1 VLSDPDKKSKYDKY
15 GGDPE
20 ARFSG
25 ASASS
30 GASPFSGFAS
40 QRAPRGGGGSMF
52 EEEISPEELF
62 RQFFGGGMGGGGFGG
77 GPFGGF
83 GMYQNGGRKLLTQ
96 QLTRAQQAAE
106 TVSSS
111 TWVADPESDYTR
123 WAATILEEGHTT
135 IPTNH
140 QPHPWPHY
148 NLSCRYS
155 YCSSSLFCLPSSPAP
170 NQPTQVSASTTQHHR
185 THTTTFPKSSKW
197 ITTSTL
203 RKSPTSRLAIGE
215 I

>member
-1 VLSDPDKKSKYDKY
+1 
-15 GGDPE
+15 
-20 ARFSG
+20 
-25 ASASS
+25 
-30 GASPFSGFAS
+30 
-40 QRAPRGGGGSMF
+40 MF

>member
-1 VLSDPDKKSKYDKY
+1 
-15 GGDPE
+15 
-20 ARFSG
+20 
-25 ASASS
+25 
-30 GASPFSGFAS
+30 
-40 QRAPRGGGGSMF
+40 MF

-135 IPTNH
+135 IPTPTVH
-140 QPHPWPHY
+140 H
-148 NLSCRYS
+148 
-155 YCSSSLFCLPSSPAP
+155 PSSVFPLLRRRTNLP
-170 NQPTQVSASTTQHHR
+170 KCPLRQPSTTAHTPPHFQKAQSGLLRQPYGNHR
-185 THTTTFPKSSKW
+185 LLVSQLARSRQPRREQLCPKTGHAMRMGTIAQTTGLPGSARFLEQRPREVATG
-197 ITTSTL
+197 
-203 RKSPTSRLAIGE
+203 RGDDHACV
-215 I
+215 